1 LNVKQTTIVIFLAL
15 IPLLF
20 FQNCGKPTELE
31 YSSSMDLSSEAG
43 VQNAAIQILNKHC
56 AECHSATN
64 MNGNV
69 GDLTNI
75 EYLTYTRLV
84 VPGEPELSPIINQI
98 TQGLMPAGRP
108 ALSGTEVEIL
118 KDWIKALN
126 EDELGPGTGLPAET
140 VIDPKYSVLASQIFS
155 PRCIT
160 CHAGRNYKLNSY
172 NELLRVV
179 TPGDA
184 ANSLL
189 YKAITV
195 GATGGK
201 MPQGGALSSAQ
212 IKAIQDW
219 INSGAP
225 NN

>member
-1 LNVKQTTIVIFLAL
+1 LDVKQTALVLIIAL
-15 IPLLF
+15 IPF
-20 FQNCGKPTELE
+20 VFYQNCGKPTGLV
-31 YSSSMDLSSEAG
+31 YSSSVDLNSQAG
-43 VQNAAIQILNKHC
+43 IQDAAIQVVSKHC
-56 AECHSATN
+56 SECHSATT

-69 GDLTNI
+69 GDLTDIN
-75 EYLTYTRLV
+75 YAVYSRLII
-84 VPGEPELSPIINQI
+84 PGEPELSPIISEI

-108 ALSGTEVEIL
+108 SLSGDEVEIL
-118 KDWIKALN
+118 KSWIKGMSPN
-126 EDELGPGTGLPAET
+126 DLGPGTTPVIT
-140 VIDPKYSVLASQIFS
+140 TIDPKYSVLAAKIFTAQ
-155 PRCIT
+155 CTT
-160 CHAGRNYKLNSY
+160 CHAGKNYKLNSY
-172 NELLRVV
+172 SELLRVV

-195 GATGGK
+195 GSTGGK

-219 INSGAP
+219 INAGAL